1 MIYLKAADEAT
12 FDQAVID
19 AGWAWEDEYAM
30 DIDGNPTENL
40 IRSAGTNYYNST
52 HSLDV
57 IGVIHVET
65 GNMLTGEGLDGE
77 TFEYPEMAPIEGW
90 HANLLLHGEELPAAL
105 EPFVIEAPSTPHRK
119 FA

>member
-12 FDQAVID
+12 FNQAVVD
-19 AGWAWEDEYAM
+19 AGWTYQEAGPESDDEV
-30 DIDGNPTENL
+30 TV
-40 IRSAGTNYYNST
+40 TNYYTAT

-65 GNMLTGEGLDGE
+65 GNMLTHEDSDGE
-77 TFEYPEMAPIEGW
+77 TFEYPEMAPVEGW
-90 HANLLLHGEELPAAL
+90 HANLLLHGEELPASL
-105 EPFVIEAPSTPHRK
+105 EPFVIEAPSTPHRR

>member
-12 FDQAVID
+12 FNQAVVD
-19 AGWAWEDEYAM
+19 AGWTYEVELEQRDSDAEPVVEV
-30 DIDGNPTENL
+30 
-40 IRSAGTNYYNST
+40 NYYTAT

-65 GNMLTGEGLDGE
+65 GNMLTHEDSDGE
-77 TFEYPEMAPIEGW
+77 TFEYPETAPIDGW

-105 EPFVIEAPSTPHRK
+105 EPFVIEAPSTPHRR

>member
-12 FDQAVID
+12 FNQAVVD
-19 AGWAWEDEYAM
+19 AGWTYEEVTDPE
-30 DIDGNPTENL
+30 NVEVTE
-40 IRSAGTNYYNST
+40 TVVNYYTAT

-57 IGVIHVET
+57 IGTIYVET
-65 GNMLTGEGLDGE
+65 GNMLTDDNGG
-77 TFEYPEMAPIEGW
+77 EYPEMAPIEGW

-105 EPFVIEAPSTPHRK
+105 EPFVIEAPSRPHRK

>member
-12 FDQAVID
+12 FNQAVVD
-19 AGWAWEDEYAM
+19 AGWTYQEAVSESDDEV
-30 DIDGNPTENL
+30 TV
-40 IRSAGTNYYNST
+40 TNYYTAT

-65 GNMLTGEGLDGE
+65 GNMLTGEGADGE

-105 EPFVIEAPSTPHRK
+105 EPFVIVAPSTPVRK

>member
-12 FDQAVID
+12 FNQALKD
-19 AGWAWEDEYAM
+19 CEWAWDTEYRVEV
-30 DIDGNPTENL
+30 DIDGNETVTEDV
-40 IRSAGTNYYNST
+40 IREAGTNCYTAT

-65 GNMLTGEGLDGE
+65 GNMLTDDNGG
-77 TFEYPEMAPIEGW
+77 EYPEMEPIDGW

>member
-12 FDQAVID
+12 FNQAVVD
-19 AGWAWEDEYAM
+19 AGWTYQEAVPES
-30 DIDGNPTENL
+30 DGEVTV
-40 IRSAGTNYYNST
+40 TNYYT
-52 HSLDV
+52 AAHSLDV

-65 GNMLTGEGLDGE
+65 GNMLSSTGDEG
-77 TFEYPEMAPIEGW
+77 TVYEYPEMEPIEGW

-105 EPFVIEAPSTPHRK
+105 EPFVIEAPSTPHRR

>member
-12 FDQAVID
+12 FNQAVVD
-19 AGWAWEDEYAM
+19 AGWTYQEAVPES
-30 DIDGNPTENL
+30 DGEVTV
-40 IRSAGTNYYNST
+40 TNYYTAT

-65 GNMLTGEGLDGE
+65 GNMLTHEDSGGE
-77 TFEYPEMAPIEGW
+77 TFEYPEMAPVEGW
-90 HANLLLHGEELPAAL
+90 HANLLLHGEELPASL
-105 EPFVIEAPSTPHRK
+105 EPFVIEAPSRPHRR

>member
-1 MIYLKAADEAT
+1 MIYLKATDKET
-12 FDQAVID
+12 FDQALVD
-19 AGWAWEDEYAM
+19 AGWSNTNSEEEVVFEYYTA
-30 DIDGNPTENL
+30 
-40 IRSAGTNYYNST
+40 T

-65 GNMLTGEGLDGE
+65 GNMLTGEGPDGE

>member
-12 FDQAVID
+12 FNQAVVD
-19 AGWAWEDEYAM
+19 AGWTYQEAAAES
-30 DIDGNPTENL
+30 DGEVTV
-40 IRSAGTNYYNST
+40 TNYYTAT

-65 GNMLTGEGLDGE
+65 GNMLTDDNGG
-77 TFEYPEMAPIEGW
+77 EYPEMEPIEGW
-90 HANLLLHGEELPAAL
+90 HANLLLHGEELPASL

>member
-1 MIYLKAADEAT
+1 MIYLKSADEAT
-12 FDQAVID
+12 FNQAVVD
-19 AGWAWEDEYAM
+19 AGWTYEEVTDPE
-30 DIDGNPTENL
+30 NVEVTE
-40 IRSAGTNYYNST
+40 TVVNYYTAT

-57 IGVIHVET
+57 IGVIYVET
-65 GNMLTGEGLDGE
+65 GNMLTGEGPDGE
-77 TFEYPEMAPIEGW
+77 TFEYPEMVPIEGW

>member
-1 MIYLKAADEAT
+1 MIYLKAADKAT

-19 AGWAWEDEYAM
+19 AGWTYEEVT
-30 DIDGNPTENL
+30 NPENTAVTE
-40 IRSAGTNYYNST
+40 TVVNYYTTT

-57 IGVIHVET
+57 IGTIHVET
-65 GNMLTGEGLDGE
+65 GNMLTDDNDG
-77 TFEYPEMAPIEGW
+77 EYPEMEPIEGW